1 MKGTSLIFRSESIFF
16 GLGSSAREV
25 FLEQAFLLQYYMGMT
40 YSDVRNLPI
49 RYRIWF
55 INRVVKEINKT
66 RVTKGAGDND
76 PGSRSLRGNSRVDS
90 PSRIRRFT

>member
-1 MKGTSLIFRSESIFF
+1 M
-16 GLGSSAREV
+16 

-40 YSDVRNLPI
+40 YSDIRNLPI

-55 INRVVKEINKT
+55 INRVVKEINKS

-76 PGSRSLRGNSRVDS
+76 ATSRSLRGNSRVDS
-90 PSRIRRFT
+90 PARIRRFT